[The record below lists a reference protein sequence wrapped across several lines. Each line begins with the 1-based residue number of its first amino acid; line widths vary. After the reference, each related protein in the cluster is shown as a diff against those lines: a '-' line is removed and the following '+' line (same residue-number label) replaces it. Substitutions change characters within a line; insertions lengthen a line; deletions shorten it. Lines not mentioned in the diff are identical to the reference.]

1 MALESFYGGKPGI
14 SPVIRASFKYI
25 STEDPA
31 YKAKKGH
38 SVKVS
43 DLSNR
48 EKALFEKILNR
59 SLSDNDNVDWNETT
73 LAPFTMDE
81 CFKDSTYHDVWYNEL
96 CIIDTE
102 NKLNPNN
109 GKLFRRTLKR
119 VDTVLNAGDT
129 NYAEYIG
136 QIVGPSGGVP
146 NIRFGSIDDMRKQA
160 TGLQNTLPTDGIND
174 DNPAADISS
183 WDYSYPTK
191 DENDRLIITTA
202 NPAEDND
209 NNRSNDYEKIA
220 ILDSKE
226 SGSIQVVPGKVNGT
240 YNDDIKY
247 TWCNVRRTLTN
258 GNAQDAW
265 IYLGFEIPYT
275 VFDVAAEERPFTY
288 DGPIFEHSQDTEINS
303 EEIHPFYHN
312 LKFYIPRGT
321 RGIGPE
327 EIILVRNRAKFFAL
341 SNENNTSSNEENEND
356 IVLPKNHLLYYKDM
370 IEYDIDTDT
379 YSVKKDAKYLKD
391 DGHLYQ
397 KHETTEETSTET
409 EETPIETDVLKKAF
423 WVAKWTLFNPKA
435 NQFETV
441 YQFIDNYRDIN
452 DVELNTDIEDPEEYG
467 NFTIYYSTEDKKT
480 LQIPLVKSID
490 VNTTNNS
497 DNYGKVT
504 TTFSNGTDVQWEGTL
519 PLIKSITYHD
529 KKESPDDQEAGFYFE
544 YAGNKT
550 IHLNRVI
557 HDIAKLEIINGH
569 LYVTYKDTNG
579 STDLGLVKVS
589 PTLGA
594 VISDTIN
601 ASTST
606 NPNEDVFVTTINNY
620 CNNNLNSDTDYVKGN
635 TTIKSDG
642 TITVETEND
651 IIDKTGGFILVTVNK
666 AASGNNT
673 PESKNYLCYYDVN
686 QERWTAVSFSGGS
699 GGSSAATN
707 IYVNEGSTIFPSA
720 GEVGEAEFKFD
731 TVDELPSSSSSLL
744 MPWSS
749 SIL

>member
-25 STEDPA
+25 STQDPA
-31 YKAKKGH
+31 YDAKKGQ

-129 NYAEYIG
+129 DYAEYIG

-191 DENDRLIITTA
+191 DENDKLIITTA
-202 NPAEDND
+202 NPAKDND
-209 NNRSNDYEKIA
+209 NDRSNDYEKIA

-226 SGSIQVVPGKVNGT
+226 SGSIQVVPGKVNDT

-258 GNAQDAW
+258 GNDQDAW

-275 VFDVAAEERPFTY
+275 VFDVKGIEKNYTY
-288 DGPIFEHSQDTEINS
+288 DGDIFKDNS
-303 EEIHPFYHN
+303 DKSHPFYKN
-312 LKFYIPRGT
+312 YEFYIPRGT

-327 EIILVRNRAKFFAL
+327 EIILVRDRAAFF
-341 SNENNTSSNEENEND
+341 SK
-356 IVLPKNHLLYYKDM
+356 ILPQGSELYYKNA
-370 IEYDIDTDT
+370 IEYNIQNDL
-379 YSVKKDAKYLKD
+379 YSIKENADYLDSNGSLHHNNEKED
-391 DGHLYQ
+391 N
-397 KHETTEETSTET
+397 
-409 EETPIETDVLKKAF
+409 VLKRSF
-423 WVAKWTLFNPKA
+423 WVAKWTLFNPK
-435 NQFETV
+435 NSDPETI
-441 YQFIDNYRDIN
+441 YQFIDNYQDIDN
-452 DVELNTDIEDPEEYG
+452 VELNTNIDDRYYG
-467 NFTIYYSTEDKKT
+467 NFTINYSTGDNEG
-480 LQIPLVKSID
+480 LHIPLVKSINVD
-490 VNTTNNS
+490 TNDNS
-497 DNYGKVT
+497 NDYGKVT
-504 TTFSNGTDVQWEGTL
+504 TTFSDTTNIQWTGIL
-519 PLIKSITYHD
+519 PLIKNITYRS
-529 KKESPDDQEAGFYFE
+529 KEEIIENQPNLKAGFDFE
-544 YAGNKT
+544 YAGNKI
-550 IHLNRVI
+550 IHLNKTI
-557 HDIAKLEIINGH
+557 HDIANLEIKNGH
-569 LYVTYKDTNG
+569 LYVTYKDTDG
-579 STDLGLVKVS
+579 STDLGLVKAS

-594 VISDTIN
+594 VISDAVNTDAPTSPDEDIF
-601 ASTST
+601 STAI
-606 NPNEDVFVTTINNY
+606 DKY
-620 CNNNLNSDTDYVKGN
+620 CNDNLNNNTDYVKGN
-635 TTIKSDG
+635 ATIKSNG
-642 TITVETEND
+642 EITVNG
-651 IIDKTGGFILVTVNK
+651 IDKTGGFILVTVNK
-666 AASGNNT
+666 TNSNDNT
-673 PESKNYLCYYDVN
+673 TESKNYLCYYDIN
-686 QERWTAVSFSGGS
+686 QEKWIAVSFSGG
-699 GGSSAATN
+699 GGSSDATN
-707 IYVNEGSTIFPSA
+707 IYVNEGKDSDDNDIIVPPT
-720 GEVGEAEFKFD
+720 GQVGVEFEFN
-731 TVDELPSSSSSLL
+731 TVDELPSSSPSSLL
-744 MPWSS
+744 MPWNNV
-749 SIL
+749 L